1 MLKKLHLLLLIL
13 TASLAATAQD
23 ISATVKT
30 VSSAAPGKDFTV
42 EITVNKAGVSGFMK
56 YFQELPA
63 NYSATD
69 IDSKGGN
76 FTFADNGAKIIWI
89 SPPST
94 DQFVITYK
102 ITVPAGASGSI
113 SVGGKFSY
121 VMGNERKVF
130 DIAPQAVS
138 IGGSSSGTAP
148 VKTEPVKT
156 EPVKAPVKES
166 TPAPAETKPVVT
178 ETPKP
183 TPAPTPVPVAEK
195 PKPVGTKKETP
206 AVVTKPTPAPVPATA
221 AAASIP
227 GRTYKVQIGAFSQKP
242 HIDGVSEPST
252 LQLDN
257 GMTKYFSGNFKTYE
271 EAVKR
276 KKEMVDKGFQGAFVV
291 AFENGKIVK

>member
-1 MLKKLHLLLLIL
+1 MLKKLNILLLIL
-13 TASLAATAQD
+13 TASMAVSAQD
-23 ISATVKT
+23 ITATVKT

-56 YFQELPA
+56 YFQDLPA

-89 SPPST
+89 SPPGT

-102 ITVPAGASGSI
+102 INVPAGATGSI

-130 DIAPQAVS
+130 DIAPQAVN
-138 IGGSSSGTAP
+138 IGGSAPAPTP
-148 VKTEPVKT
+148 VKTEPVK
-156 EPVKAPVKES
+156 EPVKES
-166 TPAPAETKPVVT
+166 TPPPTETKPVVT

-183 TPAPTPVPVAEK
+183 TPVAET
-195 PKPVGTKKETP
+195 PKPVEPKKEAP

-227 GRTYKVQIGAFSQKP
+227 GRTYKVQIGAFTQKP

-252 LQLDN
+252 LLLDN

-276 KKEMVDKGFQGAFVV
+276 KKEMLDKGFQGAFIV
-291 AFENGKIVK
+291 AFENGKIVR

>member
-1 MLKKLHLLLLIL
+1 MLKKLNMLLLIL
-13 TASLAATAQD
+13 TASLAASAQD
-23 ISATVKT
+23 ITATVKT

-63 NYSATD
+63 NYTATD

-102 ITVPAGASGSI
+102 ITVPAGASGTLSI
-113 SVGGKFSY
+113 GGKFSY

-138 IGGSSSGTAP
+138 IGGSAPAPTP
-148 VKTEPVKT
+148 VKTE
-156 EPVKAPVKES
+156 PVKES
-166 TPAPAETKPVVT
+166 TPAPAETKPVVA

-183 TPAPTPVPVAEK
+183 TPASTPAPVAEK
-195 PKPVGTKKETP
+195 PKPVETKKEAP
-206 AVVTKPTPAPVPATA
+206 PVVTKPTPAPVPATA

-257 GMTKYFSGNFKTYE
+257 GMTKYFSGNFKTYD

-276 KKEMVDKGFQGAFVV
+276 KKEMIDKGFQGAFIV